1 MSGLIKLFA
10 GEMKRMVSYKILPVS
25 LATSLICVVI
35 FALLSASESQRFA
48 PLLLYMDAGVMSLL
62 LAGAFHHLERTD
74 GTAKTMMVLPVST
87 GQVILSKAL
96 AAAALGLISALVVS
110 LALYFLHGIALRY
123 LVLALVICAAA
134 MAHAALGL
142 AIALKSR
149 DFSGTLGGVMLFI
162 IILFVPALLLEMSV
176 IPRAYAWLAISRA
189 RGRPFSSRRIIR
201 LSPGWMLSPTLMMSP
216 AYLRRF
222 SCRFMVPSCFRGFRP
237 RLFFKEYTCFC
248 ASAQHLWAGRRR
260 KKGRARRQPGAHNVA
275 GRAWQGRR

>member
-25 LATSLICVVI
+25 LATSLIWVVI

-48 PLLLYMDAGVMSLL
+48 PLLLDMDAGVMSLL

-176 IPRAYAWLAISRA
+176 IPRAYAWLV
-189 RGRPFSSRRIIR
+189 
-201 LSPGWMLSPTLMMSP
+201 MLSPSAAATEALNYAVKTASDAP
-216 AYLRRF
+216 KAGAGIAYLAALAYLLYRFLVLKLFRRHA
-222 SCRFMVPSCFRGFRP
+222 CVG
-237 RLFFKEYTCFC
+237 
-248 ASAQHLWAGRRR
+248 
-260 KKGRARRQPGAHNVA
+260 
-275 GRAWQGRR
+275 